1 MEIVWKISMK
11 FTIYLRATSDNN
23 HTLYI
28 LAYHNKQKKY
38 IRTGI
43 NVVKNQLNQHGDIKD
58 KEIKNHIE
66 LLISELEVKVR
77 GLGLHVNYMTCEEV
91 VNAIQK
97 EEKNE
102 VKADRLDF
110 FKFSYD
116 YVEQLKKEGKRRASD
131 IMIVLRSLQD
141 YHAGALPFNSI
152 NKEFVVGYMNY
163 LSTERILKRKD
174 QFGRETIRISKKV
187 SESTVHDRLRVM
199 KALINKAMYFYNT
212 EEEEF
217 INNRVFKFIKVQ
229 PPRPKQKR
237 AVPVDVIRKIYQ
249 YHSDTD
255 KRGQLAR
262 DLFIASFVLCG
273 MNAIDFYEI
282 DRSAYHDQKLCYRR
296 SKTKEKRL
304 DNAEIV
310 VCVPDFVVSILDK
323 YLADNS
329 PFLYRF
335 HEEYSHPQTFSS
347 TLNSGLKRVAKAIGY
362 DQNLTFYAARHS
374 FATIARNDCRIDKTT
389 VAECLNHSQNTITD
403 FYLARDYTRVWDAQK
418 IVCEYVFL

>member
-1 MEIVWKISMK
+1 M
-11 FTIYLRATSDNN
+11 
-23 HTLYI
+23 
-28 LAYHNKQKKY
+28 
-38 IRTGI
+38 
-43 NVVKNQLNQHGDIKD
+43 
-58 KEIKNHIE
+58 
-66 LLISELEVKVR
+66 
-77 GLGLHVNYMTCEEV
+77 
-91 VNAIQK
+91 
-97 EEKNE
+97 
-102 VKADRLDF
+102 KADRLDF

-187 SESTVHDRLRVM
+187 SESTVHDRLRVI

-237 AVPVDVIRKIYQ
+237 ALPVDVIRRIYD

-262 DLFIASFVLCG
+262 DLFIASFLLCG
-273 MNAIDFYEI
+273 MNAIDFYEM
-282 DRSAYHDQKLCYRR
+282 DRYAYNDQKLCYQR
-296 SKTKEKRL
+296 SKTKEKRF
-304 DNAEIV
+304 DNAEIIV
-310 VCVPDFVVSILDK
+310 RVLDLIAPILDNMLK
-323 YLADNS
+323 NKII
-329 PFLYRF
+329 
-335 HEEYSHPQTFSS
+335 QTM
-347 TLNSGLKRVAKAIGY
+347 
-362 DQNLTFYAARHS
+362 S
-374 FATIARNDCRIDKTT
+374 F
-389 VAECLNHSQNTITD
+389 
-403 FYLARDYTRVWDAQK
+403 
-418 IVCEYVFL
+418 IVFMSIK

>member
-1 MEIVWKISMK
+1 MK
-11 FTIYLRATSDNN
+11 FTVYLRETSKNN

-43 NVVKNQLNQHGDIKD
+43 ILVKNQLNQQGGIKD
-58 KEIKNHIE
+58 KEVKNHVE
-66 LLISELEVKVR
+66 LLISELDKKVR
-77 GLGLHVNYMTCEEV
+77 DLGLQVNYMTCEEV
-91 VNAIQK
+91 VCAIQK
-97 EEKNE
+97 EDKKE
-102 VKADRLDF
+102 VKAERLDF

-131 IMIVLRSLQD
+131 ILIVLRSLQD
-141 YHAGALPFNSI
+141 YHSGALPFNSI
-152 NKEFVVGYMNY
+152 NKEFVLGYMNF

-174 QFGRETIRISKKV
+174 QFGRETVRKFKKI
-187 SESTVHDRLRVM
+187 SESTIHDRLRII

-212 EEEEF
+212 EEDEF

-282 DRSAYHDQKLCYRR
+282 DRNAYHDQKLCYQR
-296 SKTKEKRL
+296 SKTKEKRF

-310 VCVPDFVVSILDK
+310 VCMPDLVVPILDK
-323 YLADNS
+323 YLAVDS
-329 PFLYRF
+329 SYLYRF

-347 TLNSGLKRVAKAIGY
+347 TLNCGLKRVAKAIGY

-418 IVCEYVFL
+418 IVCAYVFRSLE